1 MSTYLNVD
9 ETVTVK
15 RWNSSSKTHVDV
27 KCPMIVKA
35 YNTSM
40 GGVELADMLIAL
52 YGCKIKTKRWYLV
65 ILFHAIDIAKVN
77 GWLLYR

>member
-40 GGVELADMLIAL
+40 GGVELGDMLIAL
-52 YGCKIKTKRWYLV
+52 YG
-65 ILFHAIDIAKVN
+65 
-77 GWLLYR
+77 